1 MSLFYPAAAAPGGYN
16 WAMRIYLDGTV
27 ARWLRQAFGRP
38 FSFDEEGDAHQWSRI
53 DDRLQ
58 ADEHGAYLELSKAD
72 PSLLEWFIRQL
83 IVKGWGRTY
92 GRAFRR
98 IATQIAEHEGA
109 SAIDRLSELVRE
121 QQIKPVKLG
130 RRSPR
135 ERAVDKIANRK
146 RGPE

>member
-1 MSLFYPAAAAPGGYN
+1 
-16 WAMRIYLDGTV
+16 MRIYLDGTV

-38 FSFDEEGDAHQWSRI
+38 FSFDEEEDALQWSRI

-58 ADEHGAYLELSKAD
+58 ADKHGDYIELAQTE

-92 GRAFRR
+92 RRAFRR

-121 QQIKPVKLG
+121 QQAPKPVKLG
-130 RRSPR
+130 RKSPR

-146 RGPE
+146 RGPG